1 MKAMG
6 RIAAVLVVGG
16 AVLWAGS
23 ALTQSAA
30 REAAPAVRI
39 VPQLETRAAALLER
53 AVEHAKA
60 AGEAGLG
67 AFNSEAAYFDRDL
80 YVYAFRMDGE
90 FLASGGFSVALIGSN
105 VLDYVD
111 TDGKAFFREMVTTA
125 REKGEGRVEY
135 KWFNPADS
143 RGEPKVTLFR
153 RVGDLIVAVGYFSP
167 RATPTQAKAMLGAA
181 AKAVRDDQA
190 RALKDFQLIDGRF
203 IRDDLYVFAVDLA
216 DGRFLAHG
224 ASPQL
229 IGTDARELRDPQGK
243 PIIAEMIQRLE
254 GKESAE
260 LDYLWVNP
268 VSRRTEAK
276 HSYVRRVGGLMVG
289 VGYYQRK

>member
-1 MKAMG
+1 MKAIG
-6 RIAAVLVVGG
+6 RVAAVVLVGG

-23 ALTQSAA
+23 ALTQSADRNA
-30 REAAPAVRI
+30 PPAVRI
-39 VPQLETRAAALLER
+39 VSPLETRAQALLER
-53 AVEHAKA
+53 AVAHAKA
-60 AGEAGLG
+60 TGEAGLG

-80 YVYAFRMDGE
+80 YVYALKMDGR
-90 FLASGGFSVALIGSN
+90 FLASGGFSAGLIGSN
-105 VLDYVD
+105 VLDFVD
-111 TDGKAFFREMVTTA
+111 TDGKAFFREMIAIA
-125 REKGEGRVEY
+125 RDKGEGRVEY

-167 RATPTQAKAMLGAA
+167 RATPTQAKAMLSAA

-190 RALKDFQLIDGRF
+190 RALNDFQLIDGRF

-229 IGTDARELRDPQGK
+229 IGTDARALRDPQGRR
-243 PIIAEMIQRLE
+243 IVAEMIQRLDGE
-254 GKESAE
+254 EAAE
-260 LDYLWVNP
+260 LDYQWVNP
-268 VSRRTEAK
+268 VSGRTEAK

-289 VGYYQRK
+289 VGYYLRK